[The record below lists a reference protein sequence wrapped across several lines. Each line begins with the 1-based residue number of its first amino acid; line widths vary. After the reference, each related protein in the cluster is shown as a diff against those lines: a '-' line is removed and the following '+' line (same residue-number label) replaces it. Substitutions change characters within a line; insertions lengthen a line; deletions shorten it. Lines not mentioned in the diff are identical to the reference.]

1 MKHYPMTETQQQT
14 LNEDLASTVENLE
27 RTTTLLRACYGEKD
41 TRAIRA
47 EEARGAVQRLI
58 WALERE
64 SETAIVGLRT
74 SRHAPE
80 HGTARH
86 SSAVF

>member
-1 MKHYPMTETQQQT
+1 MKHYPITEDQQHT
-14 LNEDLASTVENLE
+14 LNQDLASTGENLE
-27 RTTTLLRACYGEKD
+27 RTTILLRACYGEKD
-41 TRAIRA
+41 KRVIRA

-74 SRHAPE
+74 SRQAPG
-80 HGTARH
+80 HGNARH
-86 SSAVF
+86 SPAAF